1 MLSAERKVLKIGNSL
16 GITFPAEFLR
26 KLDLHQGDE
35 IQIELEND
43 RIVMKKS
50 NKVDLPKG
58 ISKDFFDVFN
68 ETIEKYDETIKG
80 LIDR

>member
-1 MLSAERKVLKIGNSL
+1 MVSAGRKVLKIGNSL